1 MSADYFLDTNILIY
15 LFDET
20 DDHKRTS
27 AEDLVQQALE
37 DRKGCI
43 SFQVVQETVHVLTGK
58 LNAAPLQVR
67 RIFEYVLLPLWQ
79 IYPSESLYH
88 RGLDLQMRYGYR
100 FYDSLIVAAAIESG
114 CETLFSEDLRPGQ
127 QIGDLTIRNPFE
139 N

>member
-58 LNAAPLQVR
+58 LNAAPHQVR

-127 QIGDLTIRNPFE
+127 QIGDLTIRNPFR